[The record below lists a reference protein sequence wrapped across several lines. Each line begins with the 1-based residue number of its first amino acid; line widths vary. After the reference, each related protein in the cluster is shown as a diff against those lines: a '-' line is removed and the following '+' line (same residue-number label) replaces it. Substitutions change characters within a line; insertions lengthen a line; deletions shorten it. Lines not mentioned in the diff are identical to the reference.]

1 MSSMRTVA
9 ASSTDRFRRPAAR
22 AMLGLALLLALPA
35 GSVFSQQSPMDGTQ
49 FPGMGGHGR
58 AQQDSSQNS
67 PLYDPSNPMD
77 GEKRLRAINAE
88 RQKTLTSDTAKL
100 LKLATELNEE
110 IAKSNPGALSAGQL
124 RKVAEMEKLAHDI
137 REKMIMSVRG
147 PQFNMDA
154 APPYFPSPSAR

>member
-1 MSSMRTVA
+1 
-9 ASSTDRFRRPAAR
+9 
-22 AMLGLALLLALPA
+22 
-35 GSVFSQQSPMDGTQ
+35 
-49 FPGMGGHGR
+49 
-58 AQQDSSQNS
+58 
-67 PLYDPSNPMD
+67 
-77 GEKRLRAINAE
+77 
-88 RQKTLTSDTAKL
+88 DTAKL